1 MAADNCTVGH
11 APYNL
16 APILAEERCKVVMDG
31 RSRAGTLSVETV
43 ATADTPLPKGNDGTE
58 ICAICLDTIIDATE
72 VSEGEDALFC
82 DRRCACITKARFD
95 RISTSEAPFLCHD
108 CEAEAQCD
116 AIDSLQ
122 NEAAALRAEVVEL
135 KNALQEAEN
144 RAICL
149 TDSMPKSSNP
159 EPEQSTSWS
168 TAVQRGSKGKQS
180 RPHQQRQ
187 NRNSRLPTTGHE
199 QVLDKPVRDK
209 QPGKAPAKGRD
220 MQPVLGKRRIWG
232 TLKQC
237 NAGAVQRAIHQFPTV
252 PDSSIEVRRKY
263 KTLKN
268 AKQRWWYVLK
278 AEEELL
284 QRLDGEWE
292 GVKLQTGWKL
302 EPCLAYKDSPQSPPT
317 PQSPIPS
324 PANAEPSTSSTAVV
338 TNPATA
344 SATPISPDPATTT
357 MAPNSQAPPPN
368 PETSQG
374 NGQSPLEPTP
384 VGTNFQQGI
393 PQEQQ

>member
-1 MAADNCTVGH
+1 MPCRRQRTEQSVSLTACRKAQIL
-11 APYNL
+11 NL
-16 APILAEERCKVVMDG
+16 NKAHHGVLLYSEGA
-31 RSRAGTLSVETV
+31 
-43 ATADTPLPKGNDGTE
+43 KGNKAVLTNKDKIGIADYPRPGT
-58 ICAICLDTIIDATE
+58 
-72 VSEGEDALFC
+72 S
-82 DRRCACITKARFD
+82 RY
-95 RISTSEAPFLCHD
+95 
-108 CEAEAQCD
+108 
-116 AIDSLQ
+116 
-122 NEAAALRAEVVEL
+122 
-135 KNALQEAEN
+135 
-144 RAICL
+144 L
-149 TDSMPKSSNP
+149 TN
-159 EPEQSTSWS
+159 Q
-168 TAVQRGSKGKQS
+168 
-180 RPHQQRQ
+180 
-187 NRNSRLPTTGHE
+187 
-199 QVLDKPVRDK
+199 
-209 QPGKAPAKGRD
+209 
-220 MQPVLGKRRIWG
+220 WG

-237 NAGAVQRAIHQFPTV
+237 NAGAVQRAIHQFSTV
-252 PDSSIEVRRKY
+252 PDGSIEVRRKY

-374 NGQSPLEPTP
+374 NGQTPLEPTP